1 MNDQRRHRS
10 APCRLFELVSPSPV
24 VRQRFPFEKIRIVR
38 ARFVHEQQRHLPMQ
52 IDILVIVP
60 SILRR
65 LDSVAHKHDRRV
77 NIRCFRL
84 ALVIR
89 HKLRQIFRLEGFP
102 VRFGELEGGLRERL
116 HSHHRHILEICPV
129 VSRRLQTVERK
140 LRRDVRRRAARFR
153 GLPASRLRETSHAR
167 GSYPCQFPECQPAT
181 RPPFLAPLP
190 SSPAPRPAWSFR
202 KRRPMPAGRTNKPP
216 HISSWRLLN
225 LGRNYFFARS
235 LSKFFS
241 SLMNS
246 CTSLKSMYTDA
257 NRTYATLSSFFSWCM
272 IISPI
277 SVVVSSRSLA
287 SCTTPSISSTI
298 SSSFGVPTGL
308 FSHAFS
314 SPCKIFC
321 RSKRSRRPSFLI
333 TMYGISSIRSYV
345 VNRRLHFRHSR
356 RRRMVSP
363 PRPSRESITLSS
375 ICAQKGHFTGPD
387 LLGGPRSRPPLL
399 FRAPPSR
406 AISPKT
412 ILHAPAAVH
421 RQDCKPRK

>member
-1 MNDQRRHRS
+1 MSRCLPPASNHRS
-10 APCRLFELVSPSPV
+10 
-24 VRQRFPFEKIRIVR
+24 
-38 ARFVHEQQRHLPMQ
+38 Q
-52 IDILVIVP
+52 IASQCTP
-60 SILRR
+60 P
-65 LDSVAHKHDRRV
+65 
-77 NIRCFRL
+77 RC
-84 ALVIR
+84 
-89 HKLRQIFRLEGFP
+89 
-102 VRFGELEGGLRERL
+102 
-116 HSHHRHILEICPV
+116 
-129 VSRRLQTVERK
+129 
-140 LRRDVRRRAARFR
+140 RRRAARFR
-153 GLPASRLRETSHAR
+153 GLPASRSPETSHAR
-167 GSYPCQFPECQPAT
+167 GSSPCQFPEYPAT
-181 RPPFLAPLP
+181 RPPFLARLP
-190 SSPAPRPAWSFR
+190 SFPVLQRAWSFR
-202 KRRPMPAGRTNKPP
+202 RRRQMPAGRTSKLPQ
-216 HISSWRLLN
+216 ISSWKLLN
-225 LGRNYFFARS
+225 LGRNYFFTRS
-235 LSKFFS
+235 LSK
-241 SLMNS
+241 
-246 CTSLKSMYTDA
+246 
-257 NRTYATLSSFFSWCM
+257 FFSWCM

-298 SSSFGVPTGL
+298 SSSFGVATGL

-363 PRPSRESITLSS
+363 PRPSHESITLSS

-421 RQDCKPRK
+421 RQDCRRRRLQGKE

>member
-1 MNDQRRHRS
+1 MSPPRCPVPRPSSSSLERYFTCARIFSLSTCGKGASTAGDFF
-10 APCRLFELVSPSPV
+10 ACAAAFPCPVARFSLAKKHAKPSKAH
-24 VRQRFPFEKIRIVR
+24 EKIT
-38 ARFVHEQQRHLPMQ
+38 AYFFMETP
-52 IDILVIVP
+52 
-60 SILRR
+60 
-65 LDSVAHKHDRRV
+65 
-77 NIRCFRL
+77 
-84 ALVIR
+84 
-89 HKLRQIFRLEGFP
+89 RQ
-102 VRFGELEGGLRERL
+102 
-116 HSHHRHILEICPV
+116 
-129 VSRRLQTVERK
+129 K
-140 LRRDVRRRAARFR
+140 
-153 GLPASRLRETSHAR
+153 
-167 GSYPCQFPECQPAT
+167 
-181 RPPFLAPLP
+181 
-190 SSPAPRPAWSFR
+190 
-202 KRRPMPAGRTNKPP
+202 
-216 HISSWRLLN
+216 
-225 LGRNYFFARS
+225 RNYFLTRS
-235 LSKFFS
+235 FSRFFS

-257 NRTYATLSSFFSWCM
+257 NRTYATLSSFFRRCM

-298 SSSFGVPTGL
+298 SSSFGVATGL

-321 RSKRSRRPSFLI
+321 RSNRSRLPSFLI

-399 FRAPPSR
+399 FRAPPFR

-421 RQDCKPRK
+421 RQDCRRRRLQGKE

>member
-1 MNDQRRHRS
+1 MSRCLPPASNRR
-10 APCRLFELVSPSPV
+10 A
-24 VRQRFPFEKIRIVR
+24 
-38 ARFVHEQQRHLPMQ
+38 Q
-52 IDILVIVP
+52 IA
-60 SILRR
+60 S
-65 LDSVAHKHDRRV
+65 
-77 NIRCFRL
+77 RCTPPR
-84 ALVIR
+84 
-89 HKLRQIFRLEGFP
+89 
-102 VRFGELEGGLRERL
+102 
-116 HSHHRHILEICPV
+116 C
-129 VSRRLQTVERK
+129 
-140 LRRDVRRRAARFR
+140 RRRAARFP

-202 KRRPMPAGRTNKPP
+202 KRRQMPAGRTNKPP

-298 SSSFGVPTGL
+298 SSSFGVATGL

-345 VNRRLHFRHSR
+345 VKRRLHFKHSR

-375 ICAQKGHFTGPD
+375 RCAQKGHFTRHD
-387 LLGGPRSRPPLL
+387 LLVDGQLRPALLSYAPVRATSPTTVLPESRTAHPR
-399 FRAPPSR
+399 
-406 AISPKT
+406 
-412 ILHAPAAVH
+412 
-421 RQDCKPRK
+421 DCKRRSQSAREQPRRRSPAPFLPQISS